1 MTSIRRK
8 IPVYMRRAGDAL
20 RGIDKEYSERIGAM
34 YEGSNPLVQTFGY
47 TVGGAH
53 PSLRKGKLDHFVY
66 GPETIPQRVG
76 REVGEYALPIMNA
89 VPKYVLPTVGVTMAG
104 KALND
109 LGNSLVGGG
118 DQNIQTLNA
127 MLAAGEI
134 TEDQYIRILQQ

>member
-1 MTSIRRK
+1 
-8 IPVYMRRAGDAL
+8 
-20 RGIDKEYSERIGAM
+20 
-34 YEGSNPLVQTFGY
+34 
-47 TVGGAH
+47 
-53 PSLRKGKLDHFVY
+53 
-66 GPETIPQRVG
+66 
-76 REVGEYALPIMNA
+76 MNA